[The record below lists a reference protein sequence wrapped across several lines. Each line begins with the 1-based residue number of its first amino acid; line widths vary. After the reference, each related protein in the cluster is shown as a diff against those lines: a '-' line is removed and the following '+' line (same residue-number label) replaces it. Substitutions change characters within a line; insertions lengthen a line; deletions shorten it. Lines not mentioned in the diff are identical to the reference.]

1 METILGIAVG
11 IGLSAACG
19 FRVFVPVLIM
29 NLAAIS
35 GQIPLLAGFARMD
48 GRASFSKQKFHKKGY
63 APIMYSEHI
72 L

>member
-19 FRVFVPVLIM
+19 FLFFVPLLIM
-29 NLAAIS
+29 NIAAIS
-35 GQIPLLAGFARMD
+35 GQIKLLAGFAWMD

-63 APIMYSEHI
+63 APIMYSKHI